1 MVPQPSLFERKAVK
15 KKKRV
20 EKQKDQTL
28 KTNSTN
34 KNLNR
39 HTVKA
44 RLKI

>member
-15 KKKRV
+15 KERE
-20 EKQKDQTL
+20 EKEKDQTL